1 MSYLVLA
8 RKWRPQRFEEVIGQP
23 HLIQT
28 LRNAISAGR
37 LAHAYL
43 FSGPRGV
50 GKTSVARI
58 LAKALNCKQGPSPT
72 PCNECESCRE
82 ITEGTAL
89 DVLEIDGASNRGI
102 NEIRELRENIR
113 YLPSKSPY
121 KIYIIDEVHMLTSEA
136 FNALLKTLEE
146 PPPHVVFIFA
156 TTEAHRVPM
165 TILSR
170 CQRFDFRRLAVS
182 AIVETLRRIAKDEEI
197 RISDTSLRVLAREAE
212 GSMRDAESLLEQIIV
227 FSGKEIDD
235 NALLDVLGVI
245 DRQALLDTAA
255 ALLSGNAARCL
266 EIVERLSVHGHD
278 LRRFCQEL
286 AAHFR
291 DLLVVKICE
300 NPEELVDLTA
310 GEVAELKEQADRVS
324 SATLQQFLHF
334 LMRGEEE
341 IRRAS
346 NPKLVMEMTLLRL
359 IQLPR
364 LMEIDRL
371 IVQVRQL
378 EERLNRGEEPG
389 APLPPE
395 EQEEEP
401 GANVTPY
408 MKPPHEAP
416 PEPPGVADVARG
428 SWDDLVARIREQK
441 PALAGTLERV
451 KVKEISPGH
460 LELDFSGHNF
470 DYELVTERENM
481 ALLQTLGREI
491 LGPQAEIA
499 VAGGGREGMSERR
512 AATDRQR
519 RLRQKAL
526 RHPLVNEA
534 LEIFGGQVVEV
545 KIGPDKPS

>member
-58 LAKALNCKQGPSPT
+58 LAKALNCQQGPSPT

-82 ITEGTAL
+82 ITEATAL

-121 KIYIIDEVHMLTSEA
+121 KIYIIDEVHMLTPEA

-146 PPPHVVFIFA
+146 PPAHVVFIFA

-182 AIVETLRRIAKDEEI
+182 AIVETLRRIAEDEGI
-197 RISDTSLRVLAREAE
+197 RISDTSLRVLARQAE
-212 GSMRDAESLLEQIIV
+212 GSMRDAESLLEQMIV
-227 FSGKEIDD
+227 FSGKEIAD
-235 NALLDVLGVI
+235 ASLLEVLGVI
-245 DRQALLDTAA
+245 DRQALLDTAT
-255 ALLSGNAARCL
+255 ALLSGNATRCL

-286 AAHFR
+286 AVHFR

-300 NPEELVDLTA
+300 SPEELVDLTA
-310 GEVAELKEQADRVS
+310 GEVAELKEQAERVS

-341 IRRAS
+341 IRKAS

-378 EERLNRGEEPG
+378 EERLSRGAEPA
-389 APLPPE
+389 APQPPQDREE
-395 EQEEEP
+395 EQ
-401 GANVTPY
+401 GAEVTPY
-408 MKPPHEAP
+408 MEPPPEEP
-416 PEPPGVADVARG
+416 PEPPGVAETPRG
-428 SWDDLVARIREQK
+428 SWNDLVARIREQK

-451 KVKEISPGH
+451 KVREVSPGR

-481 ALLQTLGREI
+481 ALLQTLAREI

>member
-82 ITEGTAL
+82 ITEATAL

-121 KIYIIDEVHMLTSEA
+121 KIYIIDEVHMLTPEA

-146 PPPHVVFIFA
+146 PPAHAVFIFA

-182 AIVETLRRIAKDEEI
+182 AIVETLRRIAQDEGI

-212 GSMRDAESLLEQIIV
+212 GSMRDAESLLEQMIV

-235 NALLDVLGVI
+235 NALLEVLGVI

-300 NPEELVDLTA
+300 NPEELVDLTS
-310 GEVAELKEQADRVS
+310 GEVAELKEQAERVS

-341 IRRAS
+341 IRKAS

-359 IQLPR
+359 IQMPR

-378 EERLNRGEEPG
+378 EERLNRGIELG
-389 APLPPE
+389 APSPEDREE
-395 EQEEEP
+395 EQ
-401 GANVTPY
+401 GADVSPY
-408 MKPPHEAP
+408 MEPPHEEP
-416 PEPPGVADVARG
+416 PDAPGVADAARG
-428 SWDDLVARIREQK
+428 SWKDLVARIREQK

-451 KVKEISPGH
+451 KVKEISSGR
-460 LELDFSGHNF
+460 LELDFSGHTF

-491 LGPQAEIA
+491 LGPQVEIS
-499 VAGGGREGMSERR
+499 VAGGGREGTSERR

-545 KIGPDKPS
+545 KIGPDKAS

>member
-28 LRNAISAGR
+28 LRNAISADR
-37 LAHAYL
+37 IAHAYL

-72 PCNECESCRE
+72 PCNECDSCRE
-82 ITEGTAL
+82 ITESAAL

-102 NEIRELRENIR
+102 NEIRELRESIR

-121 KIYIIDEVHMLTSEA
+121 KIYIIDEVHMLTGEA

-146 PPPHVVFIFA
+146 PPAHVVFIFA
-156 TTEAHRVPM
+156 TTEAHRIPM

-182 AIVETLRRIAKDEEI
+182 AIVETLRRIAEDEGI

-212 GSMRDAESLLEQIIV
+212 GSMRDAESLLEQMIV

-235 NALLDVLGVI
+235 NALLEVLGVI

-300 NPEELVDLTA
+300 SPEELVDLTA
-310 GEVAELKEQADRVS
+310 GEVAELKEQAERVS

-341 IRRAS
+341 IRKAS

-371 IVQVRQL
+371 ILQVRQL
-378 EERLNRGEEPG
+378 EDRLTQGVEPG
-389 APLPPE
+389 APRPPQDREE
-395 EQEEEP
+395 EQDAE
-401 GANVTPY
+401 VTPY
-408 MKPPHEAP
+408 PEPPQEKP
-416 PEPPGVADVARG
+416 PEPPGVAEAPRG
-428 SWDDLVARIREQK
+428 SWNDLVARIRQQR
-441 PALAGTLERV
+441 PALAGALERV
-451 KVKEISPGH
+451 KVREVRPDR
-460 LELDFSGHNF
+460 LDLDFSGHNF

-491 LGPQAEIA
+491 LGPQVEISV
-499 VAGGGREGMSERR
+499 VAGGREGLSERR

-545 KIGPDKPS
+545 RIGPDKPS

>member
-82 ITEGTAL
+82 ITEGAAL

-121 KIYIIDEVHMLTSEA
+121 KIYIIDEVHMLTPEA

-146 PPPHVVFIFA
+146 PPAHVVFIFA

-182 AIVETLRRIAKDEEI
+182 AIVETLRRIADDEGI

-212 GSMRDAESLLEQIIV
+212 GSMRDAESLLEQMIV

-235 NALLDVLGVI
+235 NALLEVLGVI

-291 DLLVVKICE
+291 DLLVVQLCE
-300 NPEELVDLTA
+300 SPEELVDLTT
-310 GEVAELKEQADRVS
+310 GEVAELKEEAARVS
-324 SATLQQFLHF
+324 SATLQQVLHF

-359 IQLPR
+359 VQLPR

-378 EERLNRGEEPG
+378 EERLNRGVEPEAPRLPEDRVEEPD
-389 APLPPE
+389 
-395 EQEEEP
+395 
-401 GANVTPY
+401 ANVTPY
-408 MKPPHEAP
+408 IEPPQEDL
-416 PEPPGVADVARG
+416 PEPPGVADGARG
-428 SWDDLVARIREQK
+428 SWSDLVARIREQK

-451 KVKEISPGH
+451 KARETGPGR
-460 LELDFSGHNF
+460 LELDFSGHTF

-481 ALLQTLGREI
+481 VLLQTLTREV
-491 LGPQAEIA
+491 LGPQVEIS

-545 KIGPDKPS
+545 KIGPDKSS

>member
-1 MSYLVLA
+1 
-8 RKWRPQRFEEVIGQP
+8 
-23 HLIQT
+23 
-28 LRNAISAGR
+28 
-37 LAHAYL
+37 
-43 FSGPRGV
+43 
-50 GKTSVARI
+50 
-58 LAKALNCKQGPSPT
+58 
-72 PCNECESCRE
+72 
-82 ITEGTAL
+82 
-89 DVLEIDGASNRGI
+89 
-102 NEIRELRENIR
+102 
-113 YLPSKSPY
+113 
-121 KIYIIDEVHMLTSEA
+121 
-136 FNALLKTLEE
+136 
-146 PPPHVVFIFA
+146 
-156 TTEAHRVPM
+156 M

-182 AIVETLRRIAKDEEI
+182 AIVETLRRIANDEGI

-212 GSMRDAESLLEQIIV
+212 GSMRDAESLLEQMIV

-235 NALLDVLGVI
+235 NALLEVLGVV
-245 DRQALLDTAA
+245 DRQGLLDTAA

-300 NPEELVDLTA
+300 SPEELVDLTA
-310 GEVAELKEQADRVS
+310 GEVAEIKEQAERVS
-324 SATLQQFLHF
+324 GATLQQFLHF

-371 IVQVRQL
+371 IGQVRQL
-378 EERLNRGEEPG
+378 EERLNRGVEPE
-389 APLPPE
+389 ALRRSEDREE
-395 EQEEEP
+395 EQS
-401 GANVTPY
+401 AKVTPY
-408 MKPPHEAP
+408 T
-416 PEPPGVADVARG
+416 EPPQEGPSEPPSVADGARG
-428 SWDDLVARIREQK
+428 SWNDLVVRIREQR
-441 PALAGTLERV
+441 PALAGALERV
-451 KVKEISPGH
+451 KRRETSPGR

-470 DYELVTERENM
+470 DHELVTERENM
-481 ALLQTLGREI
+481 ALLQTLGREV
-491 LGPQAEIA
+491 LGSQVEIS

>member
-28 LRNAISAGR
+28 LRNAISADR

-58 LAKALNCKQGPSPT
+58 LAKAVNCKQGPSPT

-121 KIYIIDEVHMLTSEA
+121 KIYIIDEVHMLTPEA

-146 PPPHVVFIFA
+146 PPAHVIFIFA

-182 AIVETLRRIAKDEEI
+182 AIVETLRRIANDEGI

-212 GSMRDAESLLEQIIV
+212 GSMRDAESLLEQMIV

-235 NALLDVLGVI
+235 NALLEVLGVV
-245 DRQALLDTAA
+245 DRQGLLDTAA

-300 NPEELVDLTA
+300 SPEELVDLTA
-310 GEVAELKEQADRVS
+310 GEVAEIKEQAERVS
-324 SATLQQFLHF
+324 GATLQQFLHF

-371 IVQVRQL
+371 IGQVRQL
-378 EERLNRGEEPG
+378 EERLNRGVEPE
-389 APLPPE
+389 APRRSEDREE
-395 EQEEEP
+395 EQS
-401 GANVTPY
+401 AKVTPY
-408 MKPPHEAP
+408 T
-416 PEPPGVADVARG
+416 EPPQEGPSEPPSVADGARG
-428 SWDDLVARIREQK
+428 SWNDLVVRIREQR
-441 PALAGTLERV
+441 PALAGALERV
-451 KVKEISPGH
+451 KRRETSPGR

-470 DYELVTERENM
+470 DHELVTERENM
-481 ALLQTLGREI
+481 ALLQTLGREV
-491 LGPQAEIA
+491 LGSQVEIS

-512 AATDRQR
+512 VATDRQR

>member
-37 LAHAYL
+37 LAQAYL

-58 LAKALNCKQGPSPT
+58 LAKALNCKQGPSPS

-121 KIYIIDEVHMLTSEA
+121 KIYIIDEVHMLTPEA

-146 PPPHVVFIFA
+146 PPAHVVFIFA

-170 CQRFDFRRLAVS
+170 CQRFDFRRLAMS
-182 AIVETLRRIAKDEEI
+182 AIVETLRRVADDEDI
-197 RISDTSLRVLAREAE
+197 KISDTSLRVLAREAE
-212 GSMRDAESLLEQIIV
+212 GSMRDAESLLEQMIV
-227 FSGKEIDD
+227 FSGKEIED
-235 NALLDVLGVI
+235 NALVEVLGVI

-255 ALLSGNAARCL
+255 AVLSGNAARCL

-300 NPEELVDLTA
+300 SPEGLVNLTA
-310 GEVAELKEQADRVS
+310 GEVTELKERADRVS

-359 IQLPR
+359 VQLPR

-378 EERLNRGEEPG
+378 EERLSRGVEPE
-389 APLPPE
+389 APRLPE
-395 EQEEEP
+395 EREEEP
-401 GANVTPY
+401 GVNVTPY
-408 MKPPHEAP
+408 MEPPHEAP

-481 ALLQTLGREI
+481 ALLQTTGREI
-491 LGPQAEIA
+491 LGPQVEIS

-545 KIGPDKPS
+545 KIGPEKPL